1 MTDIARTRLVNQQIA
16 HSTLNSPEEVVSHMG
31 AIQAQD
37 YAGAK
42 WAVGLRPPGSTDA
55 GIERALADRDIVRTW
70 AIRGTLHFVAAK
82 DVRWLLALV
91 APVIIRK
98 NARRYRELGLEER
111 TLTQSCEVLLEA
123 LQGGGLLDRRSL
135 RKILEEKGI
144 DTEGQRFAYM
154 LQRASLEG
162 IICQTGM
169 RKNSPLFAALGELV
183 PNDDPIPRDDGL
195 TELAKRYFAS
205 HGPATLGDFTWW
217 SGLPAADARAGLET
231 AGPELMRENINGRDY
246 WSGSVPVIRTGS
258 TEVNLLPVFD
268 EYIVGYKDRSAIL
281 DMLRERGLVPKAGMS
296 GPILPATGRV
306 AGNRERTGDQDGS
319 TILANPFVPFTPTI
333 LINGQVAGTWKRTID
348 RGEVIIAPS
357 PFIPCTHIQKEAYSA
372 AAHRY
377 GEFLDMPVNRG

>member
-1 MTDIARTRLVNQQIA
+1 MTEIARTRLIHQRIA
-16 HSTLNSPEEVVSHMG
+16 QSALMSPGEVVSHMG

-42 WAVGLRPPGSTDA
+42 WAVGLRLPGSTDA

-98 NARRYRELGLEER
+98 NARRYRELGLAER

-123 LQGGGLLDRRSL
+123 LQGGRLLDRRSL

-162 IICQTGM
+162 RICQVGM
-169 RKNSPLFAALGELV
+169 RKNSPLFAALGEHV
-183 PNDDPIPRDDGL
+183 PNDEPMTRDDAL
-195 TELAKRYFAS
+195 AELAKRYFSS

-217 SGLPAADARAGLET
+217 SGLPAADARTGLGT
-231 AGPELMRENINGRDY
+231 AGPELMRENIHGRDY
-246 WSGSVPVIRTGS
+246 WSGSVPVIRSGP

-281 DMLRERGLVPKAGMS
+281 DTLRERGLVPKAGMS
-296 GPILPATGRV
+296 GPIVPVTGRV
-306 AGNRERTGDQDGS
+306 EGNRERTVDQDET
-319 TILANPFVPFTPTI
+319 TILASPFAPFTPTI

-348 RGEVIIAPS
+348 RGEVIIASS
-357 PFIPCTHIQKEAYSA
+357 PFIPCTHTQKEAYA
-372 AAHRY
+372 AAAQRY
-377 GEFLDMPVNRG
+377 GEFLDMPVTWG

>member
-42 WAVGLRPPGSTDA
+42 WAVGLRLPGSTDA

-162 IICQTGM
+162 HICQTGM
-169 RKNSPLFAALGELV
+169 RGNNPLFVALGEHFRDDRLV
-183 PNDDPIPRDDGL
+183 TRDDGL

-217 SGLPAADARAGLET
+217 SGLPAADARAGLEANKEELT
-231 AGPELMRENINGRDY
+231 RIVTGGLSYWCSRTIPEPGKNPSKM
-246 WSGSVPVIRTGS
+246 V
-258 TEVNLLPVFD
+258 LLPGFD
-268 EYIVGYKDRSAIL
+268 EYFLGYRDHGATL
-281 DMLRERGLVPKAGMS
+281 DVMKAKNLVLKNGIIP
-296 GPILPATGRV
+296 PA
-306 AGNRERTGDQDGS
+306 
-319 TILANPFVPFTPTI
+319 I
-333 LINGQVAGTWKRTID
+333 LINGRIAGTWMRTI
-348 RGEVIIAPS
+348 RKGKVVLAAS
-357 PFIPCTHIQKEAYSA
+357 PFTPFLSGEHDEFA
-372 AAHRY
+372 AAARRY
-377 GEFLDMPVNRG
+377 GEFLELPVEWD